1 LPAPVNNCL
10 ALAGGARRPGRN
22 GEERDF
28 PSHVALPV
36 YIYSAQSK
44 RTFALLDSG
53 AQGMKTT
60 PATLGFIAV
69 ELAIATVHAQVVERP
84 IPHIET
90 EDGRYR

>member
-1 LPAPVNNCL
+1 
-10 ALAGGARRPGRN
+10 
-22 GEERDF
+22 
-28 PSHVALPV
+28 
-36 YIYSAQSK
+36 
-44 RTFALLDSG
+44 
-53 AQGMKTT
+53 MKTT